1 MAMTGHLL
9 AAIEA
14 GGTKFVCAV
23 GRPGQTTQ
31 SIEIPTRDPSTTLSD
46 IRAFFTA
53 AIKAHGKLSALG
65 IASFGPIDLNPASPD
80 YGRLTTTPKP
90 GWSGFDLQAT
100 LRDMMAVP
108 TVIDTDVNAAALAE
122 AKMGAAQN
130 CDPVVYVTVG
140 TGIGVGVFAGGAP
153 IHGIGHPEGGHIWPR
168 RHTVHQA
175 FAGVCPYHGD
185 CLEGLA
191 SGTAL
196 AAAWGHP
203 ADQLPPDHPAW
214 EAEADY
220 LGQLCATLIL
230 MLAPQRIVLGG
241 GVMKRSF
248 LYPRVRARTGHWLN
262 GYPGS
267 VGTGAAAFDRLIVA
281 PDCVQPSGLAGAF
294 LLAES
299 ARLRGQGSTGHA
311 KSRTIQ

>member
-23 GRPGQTTQ
+23 GRPGQT
-31 SIEIPTRDPSTTLSD
+31 SVSVEIPTRAPSTTLND

-53 AIKAHGKLSALG
+53 ATGTHGNISALG
-65 IASFGPIDLNPASPD
+65 IASFGPIGLNPASPD

-90 GWSGFDLQAT
+90 GWSDFDLLAA

-108 TVIDTDVNAAALAE
+108 TAIDTDVNAAALAE
-122 AKMGAAQN
+122 AQMGAAQN

-140 TGIGVGVFAGGAP
+140 TGIGVGVYAGGAP

-168 RHTVHQA
+168 RHPAHQA
-175 FAGVCPYHGD
+175 FTGICPYHGD

-196 AAAWGHP
+196 AAAWGCP
-203 ADQLPPDHPAW
+203 ADVLPADHPAW

-241 GVMKRSF
+241 GVMKQSF
-248 LYPRVRARTGHWLN
+248 LYPLVRTQTQHWLN

-267 VGTGAAAFDRLIVA
+267 VATGAAALDRLIVA
-281 PDCVQPSGLAGAF
+281 PGCVQPSGLAGAF
-294 LLAES
+294 LLAEDI
-299 ARLRGQGSTGHA
+299 RLISQGSTGAA
-311 KSRTIQ
+311 KSPTV

>member
-1 MAMTGHLL
+1 MTGNLL

-23 GRPGQTTQ
+23 GRPGQTVH

-46 IRAFFTA
+46 VCAFFSA
-53 AIKAHGKLSALG
+53 AIKAHGSISALG
-65 IASFGPIDLNPASPD
+65 IASFGPIDLNPASAD
-80 YGRLTTTPKP
+80 FGRMTTTPKP
-90 GWSGFDLQAT
+90 GWSGFDLPAA
-100 LRDMMAVP
+100 LHDLMAVP
-108 TVIDTDVNAAALAE
+108 VAIDTDVNAAALAE
-122 AKMGAAQN
+122 ATMGAALN
-130 CDPVVYVTVG
+130 CDPVAYVTVG

-153 IHGIGHPEGGHIWPR
+153 IHGIGHPEAGHIWPR
-168 RHTVHQA
+168 RHPAHQN
-175 FAGVCPYHGD
+175 FAGSCPYHGD

-191 SGTAL
+191 SGSAL

-203 ADQLPPDHPAW
+203 AEELPPEHPAW

-248 LYPRVRARTGHWLN
+248 LYPMVRARTAHWLN
-262 GYPGS
+262 GYPGTL
-267 VGTGAAAFDRLIVA
+267 TGSAAALTPLIVA
-281 PDCVQPSGLAGAF
+281 PGCIQPSGLAGAF

-299 ARLRGQGSTGHA
+299 AGLNGQGSTGQA
-311 KSRTIQ
+311 KSRTVR